1 LSIQAFDADTKLA
14 TIVELKLLIVVTNDD
29 DVAVIELDAD
39 KNDAVALTSTLAIL
53 LVNVLNEDVA
63 ELMTLTRDCDNN
75 LSDVAN
81 DADVV
86 VKAFD
91 EETNDK
97 TTLELNEL
105 IELEAERKLA
115 VADTSTE
122 VILLVRV
129 LNELVVETITLTK
142 D

>member
-1 LSIQAFDADTKLA
+1 MSIQAFDADTKLA